1 MVNSS
6 FAFYP
11 GVPIWH
17 STDLTNWE
25 QLGYVLNRPSQL
37 PMYDGLRISG
47 GIYAPDIK
55 YNPHNGLF
63 YLITTAVDGGG
74 NFFVTTDDPKKGN
87 WSDPTFLPEVGG
99 IDPGFLFD
107 EDGKAY
113 IVNNDGPAGKP
124 EYDGHRAIW
133 IREFDWK
140 NGCTVGKQ
148 KMIVDG
154 GVDKTRH
161 PIWIEGPHLY
171 HINGTYYLMAAEGG
185 TGPNHSEV
193 IFTSASPFGPFKPCA
208 INPILTQ
215 RGLPGDRPN
224 PVTCVGHADLVET
237 PAGDWYAVFLGV
249 RPYRDGHDVMGRET
263 FMLPVTWKE
272 NQPIILPE
280 GDVIT
285 YTADRSY
292 GPAPLWTANGLA
304 KEAFFIRTPLVP
316 CYSINDKGQLE
327 MTASSTDLNQ
337 KRQPAAIGRWINNWT
352 FTAQTGLDFVPQQP
366 KDFAGIICFHD
377 DNCYIRFGKTL
388 DKDGKPVMLLE
399 TYSHGRL
406 CSQAGSPLTWTDG
419 KVYLKVEGDNA
430 VNYTFSYSTSPK
442 GNWTQVGEPVSADLI
457 STQTAGGFTGTMV
470 GIYATGGY

>member
-1 MVNSS
+1 
-6 FAFYP
+6 
-11 GVPIWH
+11 
-17 STDLTNWE
+17 
-25 QLGYVLNRPSQL
+25 
-37 PMYDGLRISG
+37 MYDGLRISG

-74 NFFVTTDDPKKGN
+74 NFFVTTDDPKKGV

-193 IFTSASPFGPFKPCA
+193 IFTSACK
-208 INPILTQ
+208 
-215 RGLPGDRPN
+215 DR
-224 PVTCVGHADLVET
+224 
-237 PAGDWYAVFLGV
+237 
-249 RPYRDGHDVMGRET
+249 
-263 FMLPVTWKE
+263 K
-272 NQPIILPE
+272 
-280 GDVIT
+280 
-285 YTADRSY
+285 
-292 GPAPLWTANGLA
+292 
-304 KEAFFIRTPLVP
+304 
-316 CYSINDKGQLE
+316 
-327 MTASSTDLNQ
+327 
-337 KRQPAAIGRWINNWT
+337 
-352 FTAQTGLDFVPQQP
+352 
-366 KDFAGIICFHD
+366 
-377 DNCYIRFGKTL
+377 
-388 DKDGKPVMLLE
+388 
-399 TYSHGRL
+399 
-406 CSQAGSPLTWTDG
+406 
-419 KVYLKVEGDNA
+419 
-430 VNYTFSYSTSPK
+430 
-442 GNWTQVGEPVSADLI
+442 
-457 STQTAGGFTGTMV
+457 
-470 GIYATGGY
+470 